1 MNRMLPGLA
10 VLTALA
16 VLTCS
21 ADAARLGAGNSV
33 LWVGLNGNESQLVG
47 PTTGSGAIFG
57 ANELGAHVAYS
68 YFISNAWT
76 WILSGGFDVGN
87 EQFEPTIG
95 PTEKFTSR
103 SFNVR
108 LGMDRYAFINDDV
121 ALYAG
126 PGILYWRGN
135 GKFSGSASPATNG
148 DWPDVSQIGF
158 NGRVGMYARIGGGY
172 GLFGHIG
179 QVIAMNSAS
188 DDVGKNTWWSNH
200 HEGSVGLAFDF

>member
-121 ALYAG
+121 ALYA
-126 PGILYWRGN
+126 
-135 GKFSGSASPATNG
+135 